1 MFNEEIF
8 NLNIDNIKNDLAIE
22 GLEITE
28 TDVNLYRQFANNEI
42 DMPQLINEI
51 KPQVAVP
58 IHYGSVVGTKQDAI
72 DFIKLLNPTING
84 IILMK

>member
-1 MFNEEIF
+1 MFNEEVF
-8 NLNIDNIKNDLAIE
+8 KFDIDNIKNDLAIE

-51 KPQVAVP
+51 K
-58 IHYGSVVGTKQDAI
+58 KE
-72 DFIKLLNPTING
+72 
-84 IILMK
+84 II